1 MLNCDVTNHSIFA
14 VVKIPFLVA
23 RRDGESRPVIVAAVV
38 VTLGFADWCGGAVSV
53 LFLQLY
59 QIKYQFTETEDVAL
73 FGPYS
78 IARSRKKPL
87 VENPQPTFGVSNV
100 MVLP

>member
-1 MLNCDVTNHSIFA
+1 MMTINPIFG

-23 RRDGESRPVIVAAVV
+23 SGDGESRAVVVAAVV
-38 VTLGFADWCGGAVSV
+38 FVALGFADWRGGAISV